1 MSSSNKGKLNCSHS
15 SISEH
20 RFDLL
25 LQRNMAIL
33 TIQFIPYTLS
43 LVSANDQKFF
53 FTISAT
59 WCLHVQNYNQGRIRD
74 AISYLCFRRRSQF
87 IYFNRRP
94 KYPKI
99 WQNCKGSENLRVFSV
114 KNNLN
119 NSKLINLAH
128 LLLLDTL
135 ALILVRSMI
144 QWYRILVTSAR

>member
-1 MSSSNKGKLNCSHS
+1 MIKTFFLLYRRLDVCMS
-15 SISEH
+15 
-20 RFDLL
+20 RT
-25 LQRNMAIL
+25 IL
-33 TIQFIPYTLS
+33 
-43 LVSANDQKFF
+43 
-53 FTISAT
+53 
-59 WCLHVQNYNQGRIRD
+59 NQGRIRD

-87 IYFNRRP
+87 IHFNRRP

-135 ALILVRSMI
+135 ALIAVRSMI
-144 QWYRILVTSAR
+144 QDIGYIREINASNWNSMAKTKNSSWSECYGKCFHHTIRNTALFSFFLE